1 MNGLTLV
8 EATHEE
14 VVNLIKLRK
23 TLTLTLKGEEL
34 LQVISLTTKDHINVV
49 ASKNEGCISHRPCDY
64 HAIRMYY
71 ISQCWGACALLCSN
85 R

>member
-1 MNGLTLV
+1 MRVNGLTLV

-49 ASKNEGCISHRPCDY
+49 ASKNEGCI
-64 HAIRMYY
+64 AIDHVTTMLYVCIIY
-71 ISQCWGACALLCSN
+71 IPMLGCMCIAV
-85 R
+85 